1 MTNFSDD
8 EDYVC
13 YFQFDESVILFD
25 RFQLSTKKQNEKYV
39 WSEEIQNVF
48 FFFDVIN
55 HDFDV
60 KFFVDVNVFI

>member
-1 MTNFSDD
+1 VTNFSDD